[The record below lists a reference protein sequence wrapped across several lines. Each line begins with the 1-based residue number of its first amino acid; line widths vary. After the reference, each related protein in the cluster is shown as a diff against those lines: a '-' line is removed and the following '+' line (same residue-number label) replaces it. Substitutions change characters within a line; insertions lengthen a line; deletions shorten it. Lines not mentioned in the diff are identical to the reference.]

1 MKCWER
7 QYRLTSPPPDPF
19 HHTIEATKSMDKL
32 QPVSNLDP
40 NDIPAGF
47 TVADPNR
54 PASASAASAAA
65 AEGGDSAAAQ
75 KLAVL
80 EQALTMEAR
89 ARLRRIQLVKPDKAA
104 AVESVIYN
112 LAMSGKLPGP
122 ISEDKLIELLERKNN
137 APAATRDAQRAS
149 SISIQRK
156 KYAMDSDDDD
166 NDDDLL

>member
-1 MKCWER
+1 
-7 QYRLTSPPPDPF
+7 
-19 HHTIEATKSMDKL
+19 MDKL

-54 PASASAASAAA
+54 PAAASAASAA

-75 KLAVL
+75 KQAVL

-122 ISEDKLIELLERKNN
+122 ISEDKLIELLERKN

-166 NDDDLL
+166 DNDDDLM